1 MNSQATPAS
10 ADRKADPSGVMS
22 PSRSTGHS
30 SASRS
35 GACSPVTR
43 TSARPWVRSI
53 TLTNSSGADPAAV
66 SVSRPATAAA
76 APGGAS
82 TSHSPGPDPATSQP
96 ASRLARPNG
105 TPSALAIAPFH
116 GARTCTLASG
126 VQSVIVRAASLRQPL
141 TSQPAST
148 MTGAAGAIGL
158 RASTGSSDTHPAP
171 LGIDVGEVLAD
182 PGGDQ
187 PTAGK
192 PHRDLRAG
200 LGQPRLDLGQAD
212 RAAEGGRHPAGGDPA
227 YDVVALDDL
236 GCLRRYHR
244 AVAGLQPDQAQPA
257 AVRVL
262 PGELR
267 LADEVRLVE
276 LDRPVQA
283 GAEAAGQAV
292 GVLPD
297 DEVALFQPQD
307 ALRLHPERTRAKV
320 GAALHERFP
329 DVQPVCGWDM
339 QLVAE
344 LPGEA

>member
-1 MNSQATPAS
+1 MNSHATPAS
-10 ADRKADPSGVMS
+10 ADRKAAPSGVMP

-35 GACSPVTR
+35 GACAPVTR

-66 SVSRPATAAA
+66 SVSRVITGPA
-76 APGGAS
+76 APAGAS
-82 TSHSPGPDPATSQP
+82 TSHSPGPEPTTSEP

-116 GARTCTLASG
+116 GARTWTLASG

-141 TSQPAST
+141 TCQPAST
-148 MTGAAGAIGL
+148 TTGAAGAIGL

-171 LGIDVGEVLAD
+171 LGIDMGEVLAD

-187 PTAGK
+187 PAAGK
-192 PHRDLRAG
+192 PHRDLCAW
-200 LGQPRLDLGQAD
+200 LGQARLDLGQAD
-212 RAAEGGRHPAGGDPA
+212 RTAEGGRHPAGGDPA
-227 YDVVALDDL
+227 HDAVALDDL
-236 GCLRRYHR
+236 ACLRRYHR
-244 AVAGLQPDQAQPA
+244 AVIGLQPDQSQPA

-262 PGELR
+262 PGQLR

-292 GVLPD
+292 GVLAD
-297 DEVALFQPQD
+297 DKVALFQPED
-307 ALRLHPERTRAKV
+307 ALRLHPERNDA
-320 GAALHERFP
+320 
-329 DVQPVCGWDM
+329 
-339 QLVAE
+339 
-344 LPGEA
+344 